1 MRANIRKN
9 IQGPFFCCDKLTNKL
24 LFSFIVALSFP
35 FIWIPVT
42 TKMVTIC
49 FTAAQISKKNTTKQ
63 LAKGML
69 YIPKG
74 CEATYT
80 VDKNCGM
87 FSEIKEG

>member
-1 MRANIRKN
+1 MIITDSAVEKRIS
-9 IQGPFFCCDKLTNKL
+9 PWDKTT
-24 LFSFIVALSFP
+24 ST
-35 FIWIPVT
+35 IPVT

-49 FTAAQISKKNTTKQ
+49 FTAAQISKKNTTRQ
-63 LAKGML
+63 LAKGTL